1 MKNSE
6 LNSNVLESAQK
17 GDSKAIAV
25 LINRQLQSK
34 GVNSKASRKDNLLQI
49 LLEAS
54 DTPDQKVFCPF
65 LEKGIKKISP
75 QGIKTVRIY
84 GKSQSKDTPDW
95 NYSFELSREENAFDF
110 NDFQDKSNEGEKQLS
125 YFEAEGKNGKIRLT
139 QKRVIISREG
149 FWGFVSQGMA
159 GNKEIPIRN
168 ITAVQF
174 KPAGKTADWVP
185 LVGYL
190 QFSVLGGVE
199 KQGGVFKAVDDEN
212 TVAFN
217 PEQQPNFEE
226 VKRYVDSIID
236 GEPISLSDLKFID
249 PATVE
254 IEQPFWNK
262 PIEINKLKSDLL
274 KTTSPSNELS
284 QKPTVAKNISRVLV
298 AISAIFLG
306 FFGIHKFILGYYREG
321 FILLG
326 ITLLSMGTLSIF
338 TWLVGLVEGIF
349 YLLKSDRQFQTQ
361 YVENKRRWF

>member
-1 MKNSE
+1 
-6 LNSNVLESAQK
+6 
-17 GDSKAIAV
+17 
-25 LINRQLQSK
+25 
-34 GVNSKASRKDNLLQI
+34 
-49 LLEAS
+49 
-54 DTPDQKVFCPF
+54 
-65 LEKGIKKISP
+65 
-75 QGIKTVRIY
+75 
-84 GKSQSKDTPDW
+84 
-95 NYSFELSREENAFDF
+95 
-110 NDFQDKSNEGEKQLS
+110 
-125 YFEAEGKNGKIRLT
+125 
-139 QKRVIISREG
+139 
-149 FWGFVSQGMA
+149 MA
-159 GNKEIPIRN
+159 GSKEIPIRN

-212 TVAFN
+212 AVAFN

-236 GEPISLSDLKFID
+236 GEPISLSELKFTD

-254 IEQPFWNK
+254 IEQSIWNK
-262 PIEINKLKSDLL
+262 PIEINKLKSNLL
-274 KTTSPSNELS
+274 RTTDSSRELS
-284 QKPTVAKNISRVLV
+284 QEPTVTRKPSRILV
-298 AISAIFLG
+298 AITAIFLG
-306 FFGIHKFILGYYREG
+306 FFGIHKFILGYHREG

-326 ITLLSMGTLSIF
+326 ITLISMGTLSLF

>member
-1 MKNSE
+1 VSNPQSK
-6 LNSNVLESAQK
+6 SNVLELAQK
-17 GDSKAIAV
+17 GDPKAIAV

-34 GVNSKASRKDNLLQI
+34 GVTSKASKKDSLLQI

-54 DTPDQKVFCPF
+54 DTPDQKVFCSF

-75 QGIKTVRIY
+75 QGIKAVRIY

-95 NYSFELSREENAFDF
+95 NYSFELSWEENAFDF
-110 NDFQDKSNEGEKQLS
+110 SDFQDKSSEGEKQLS

-159 GNKEIPIRN
+159 GSKEIPIRN
-168 ITAVQF
+168 IMAVQF
-174 KPAGKTADWVP
+174 KPAGNT

-236 GEPISLSDLKFID
+236 GEPVSLSDLKFTD

-254 IEQPFWNK
+254 VEQPFWNK
-262 PIEINKLKSDLL
+262 PIEINKLKGDLL
-274 KTTSPSNELS
+274 KTTHPSNELT
-284 QKPTVAKNISRVLV
+284 QETTATKHLSRVLV
-298 AISAIFLG
+298 AVSAIFLG

-349 YLLKSDRQFQTQ
+349 YLLKSDRQFQAQ
-361 YVENKRRWF
+361 YVVNKRRWF